1 MTRRTPD
8 FPSCSDVSDCPDCLD
23 CPDLSDCAELAD
35 GPDLTDCADC
45 ADRDLRDPF
54 DGPDLPD
61 GPDHGDELAR
71 LDASAELDHDLTL
84 ARPAELAAAVPVL
97 LGFHPRDSLVLVS
110 VGGTAGNRVGLTLR
124 VDLPSP
130 SATAVELS
138 ALRATVVDGL
148 LRDRPR
154 GAAVLVFAADGAEP
168 PRRRLVGALAAD
180 LEDSGVRVIA
190 ALWAESTAA
199 GARWACYEPCGCR
212 GTLPDPATT
221 AVAVAGVLDG
231 RVVHGSRSELSRL
244 VEPVDPARLER
255 REELLAAAPPV
266 LDEPVTRAGEL
277 GQACSAAE
285 EEEGALLRAAAQ
297 TLDRAVTDAAAGRLL
312 LDDARVV
319 ALARALAA
327 PAVRD
332 EALSRCIG
340 RQARA
345 AEDLWLALVRET
357 PDPEAAEPA
366 ALLAVSAL
374 QRGDGGLA
382 NVALDRAERAWPGH
396 RLTRTLRQLAAA
408 GLPPSDVRE
417 LLRDSLAGRALPA
430 GALRPAGGSARS
442 AMRRRPSS

>member
-1 MTRRTPD
+1 MTRQIPDLPGWHHSTDLDLDLDLTDPADLDHCDPSGDPD
-8 FPSCSDVSDCPDCLD
+8 FP
-23 CPDLSDCAELAD
+23 
-35 GPDLTDCADC
+35 
-45 ADRDLRDPF
+45 DRPE
-54 DGPDLPD
+54 
-61 GPDHGDELAR
+61 HGGEPVP
-71 LDASAELDHDLTL
+71 LDASADLDHDLVL

-97 LGFHPRDSLVLVS
+97 LGFHPRDSLVLVA
-110 VGGTAGNRVGLTLR
+110 VGDGTAGTRVGLTLR

-154 GAAVLVFAADGAEP
+154 GAAVLVFAADGAEA
-168 PRRRLVGALAAD
+168 PRRGLVDALAAD
-180 LEDSGVRVIA
+180 LEDSGVRVLA

-199 GARWACYEPCGCR
+199 GARWACYDPCGCG

-221 AVAVAGVLDG
+221 AIAVAGVLDG
-231 RVVHGSRSELSRL
+231 RVVHGSRSELSQL

-255 REELLAAAPPV
+255 REELLAALPAV
-266 LDEPVTRAGEL
+266 LDEPITSADGSGR
-277 GQACSAAE
+277 ACSAAE
-285 EEEGALLRAAAQ
+285 EDALLRAAAQ
-297 TLDRAVTDAAAGRLL
+297 TLDQAVADAASGQLL

-319 ALARALAA
+319 ALAGALAI

-332 EALSRCIG
+332 EALRRCIG
-340 RQARA
+340 RRARA

-417 LLRDSLAGRALPA
+417 LLRSSLAGRSIPA
-430 GALRPAGGSARS
+430 SALRPAGGSART
-442 AMRRRPSS
+442 ARRRRPSS